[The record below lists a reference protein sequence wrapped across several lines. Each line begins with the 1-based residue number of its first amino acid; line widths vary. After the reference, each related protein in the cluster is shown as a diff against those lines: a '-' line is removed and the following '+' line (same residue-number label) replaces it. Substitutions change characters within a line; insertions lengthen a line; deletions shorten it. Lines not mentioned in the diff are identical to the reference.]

1 MNAYVHTLLRYEGGT
16 GGGEDDDA
24 EPMLDV
30 ESVIFMID
38 SGTEGFKGNVRV
50 IIPSQSSCID
60 CNAEMFPPE
69 VKVPL
74 CTIAATPRNVA
85 HCIQWAGLLA
95 WPAEKPFPDS
105 PEKCD
110 CDNPEHVQWV
120 LKKAVARAEEFK
132 VTKGGPLDL
141 SKVLGVLK
149 NIIPA
154 IASTNALI
162 AAVACS
168 EAVKIVTS
176 VAPVLNNY
184 VFFNAEEGCYAAPQ
198 SLEKKASCEV
208 CSHAGTLEHTVVADP
223 SETLGALKERILST
237 PQYGLS
243 SKRPPRLFVGSAL
256 IYMHLAEGKN
266 AQLRQRYNANLETPL
281 SQLLED
287 GAALT
292 VVEDFPDDDPNQT
305 PPMEF
310 VVQFKRK

>member
-1 MNAYVHTLLRYEGGT
+1 MNAYVHTLLRFEGA
-16 GGGEDDDA
+16 DDQDA

-95 WPAEKPFPDS
+95 WPAEKPFEDA

-110 CDNPEHVQWV
+110 CDNPDHMQWV
-120 LKKAVARAEEFK
+120 LKKAISRAAEFK
-132 VTKGGPLDL
+132 VTKGGPIDL

-162 AAVACS
+162 AALACS

-176 VAPVLNNY
+176 VTPLLNNY
-184 VFFNAEEGCYAAPQ
+184 LFFNAEEGCYSAPQ
-198 SLEKKASCEV
+198 SLEKKPGCEV
-208 CSHAGTLEHTVVADP
+208 CSHAGTLEHHIDADP
-223 SETLGALKERILST
+223 SETLRSLRDRILST

-243 SKRPPRLFVGSAL
+243 SKRPPRVFFGSSL
-256 IYMHLAEGKN
+256 IYMHLDEGKN
-266 AQLRQRYNANLETPL
+266 AQLRQRYNLNLESAL
-281 SQLLED
+281 SLLLED
-287 GAALT
+287 GATLT
-292 VVEDFPDDDPNQT
+292 VVEDFPDNDPNQT

-310 VVQFKRK
+310 TVHFKRA